1 MHALIIEDDALS
13 AMLME
18 DELRDNGF
26 TSCDTAPTEE
36 DAITS
41 VAIRWPDL
49 VISDGSLLG
58 GSGIS
63 AVKRIRDSAQV
74 PVIFVTGDPENAR
87 RHMPGT
93 PVIGK
98 PFSIYELARAIEQ
111 TGVVV
116 R

>member
-1 MHALIIEDDALS
+1 MHALIIEDDAVS
-13 AMLME
+13 AMLIE

-36 DAITS
+36 DALSS
-41 VAIRWPDL
+41 VARRWPDL
-49 VISDGSLLG
+49 VISDRSLLR

-63 AVKRIRDSAQV
+63 AVKRINASAEV

-87 RHMPGT
+87 LHMPGT

-98 PFSIYELARAIEQ
+98 PFSIHELTDAIEQ
-111 TGVVV
+111 TGVVT